1 MPMHVQLVSPER
13 VLFEGDADM
22 LVCRTLEGGDIAFLP
37 GHEPFLGALGIGA
50 VRFEMADHS
59 WREAAVHGGFVEV
72 SNDKVIVLADVAE
85 TADMIDVARAQAA
98 KDRAEAALAKGE
110 DPDADAALAR
120 ADVRIRVAATR

>member
-1 MPMHVQLVSPER
+1 MPMQVQLVSPER
-13 VLFEGDADM
+13 VLFEGEADL

-85 TADMIDVARAQAA
+85 MADSIDVARAEAA
-98 KDRAEAALAKGE
+98 KARAEAVLAKGD
-110 DPDADAALAR
+110 DPEAGAALAR
-120 ADVRIRVAATR
+120 ADVRLKVAAAR